1 MNKHFPSAELDVL
14 QTQPTTFFSGC
25 KEIPVLLDKQRNYE
39 DLCTRRQKSILSCT
53 IFLLKQM
60 ISCLSALYLL
70 SGSGHGAASGFGTR
84 AVIKFCF
91 PVSSQGISSVV
102 LGKKHSNTS
111 RLYLEGIR
119 LFIKSL
125 FSCL

>member
-14 QTQPTTFFSGC
+14 QTQPTSFFSGC

-53 IFLLKQM
+53 ISLLKQM
-60 ISCLSALYLL
+60 ISCLSALSLL
-70 SGSGHGAASGFGTR
+70 ISYGSGHGAASGFGTR

-102 LGKKHSNTS
+102 LGKKHSNT
-111 RLYLEGIR
+111 
-119 LFIKSL
+119 
-125 FSCL
+125 